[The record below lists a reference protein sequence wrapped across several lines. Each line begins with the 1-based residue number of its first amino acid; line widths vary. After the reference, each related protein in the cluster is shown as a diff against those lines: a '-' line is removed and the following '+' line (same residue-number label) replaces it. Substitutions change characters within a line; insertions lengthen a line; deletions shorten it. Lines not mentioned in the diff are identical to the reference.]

1 MWVVEEKRREKK
13 KIWAAEEKRK
23 ERVFLEER
31 LEFGAV
37 AGAGAG
43 LFLLHLKKHSWLSSP
58 WQRKRKRGRN

>member
-1 MWVVEEKRREKK
+1 VEEKRREKK
-13 KIWAAEEKRK
+13 MIWAAEEKRK

-43 LFLLHLKKHSWLSSP
+43 AGLFLLHLKKHSWLSSP
-58 WQRKRKRGRN
+58 WQRKRGRN